1 MKDCY
6 RIVCTDEVMGDCYEV
21 TPWFLSKK
29 KLFAVYGESVVKDWL
44 EDAGM
49 PEDYPL
55 DKALSDLMRSAET
68 ERYYSWL
75 EIEVDSIC
83 LEEDENE

>member
-1 MKDCY
+1 MRDCY
-6 RIVCTDEVMGDCYEV
+6 RIVRIDGIRGDCYEV

-44 EDAGM
+44 EEVGN

-55 DKALSDLMRSAET
+55 EKALSDLIHAKKT
-68 ERYYSWL
+68 KDYYSLL
-75 EIEVDSIC
+75 EIEMDSIC
-83 LEEDENE
+83 LEEEENE

>member
-6 RIVCTDEVMGDCYEV
+6 RIVRIDEIAGERYKV

-44 EDAGM
+44 KDAGCQKII
-49 PEDYPL
+49 L
-55 DKALSDLMRSAET
+55 LTRHFQT
-68 ERYYSWL
+68 
-75 EIEVDSIC
+75 
-83 LEEDENE
+83 